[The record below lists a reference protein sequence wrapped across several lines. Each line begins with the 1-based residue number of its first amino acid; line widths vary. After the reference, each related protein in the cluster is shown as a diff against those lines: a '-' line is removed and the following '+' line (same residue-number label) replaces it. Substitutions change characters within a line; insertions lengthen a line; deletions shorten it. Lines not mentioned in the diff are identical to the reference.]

1 MRNLRNTL
9 VLLACFAL
17 PVTLVAQEASQAAS
31 GGRRKSGTYLKIGL
45 AYWQGDIFSRSSLT
59 RWDVDLFGAEYDL
72 TSVNLEVEAYF
83 GDTFL
88 QLSGFAI
95 GYRKDSLRRAESGHM
110 ISGTLFRDFD
120 LKAFALKAGGGIEWG
135 MPSLNFDQTE
145 FAFADDGTVRYRST
159 YVHRNT
165 DVPFV
170 GTTTEGV
177 VYPFVELSVV
187 QRPWGLLFETG
198 MRVSFIGFN
207 LDDYEVSPTDQVT
220 YAFSRKRVLV
230 PYVFAEFGLRLF

>member
-17 PVTLVAQEASQAAS
+17 PVNLVAQEPSQAAS
-31 GGRRKSGTYLKIGL
+31 GCRRKSGTYLKIGL

-95 GYRKDSLRRAESGHM
+95 GYRKDSLRRTESGHM
-110 ISGTLFRDFD
+110 ISGTL
-120 LKAFALKAGGGIEWG
+120 
-135 MPSLNFDQTE
+135 
-145 FAFADDGTVRYRST
+145 
-159 YVHRNT
+159 
-165 DVPFV
+165 
-170 GTTTEGV
+170 
-177 VYPFVELSVV
+177 
-187 QRPWGLLFETG
+187 
-198 MRVSFIGFN
+198 
-207 LDDYEVSPTDQVT
+207 
-220 YAFSRKRVLV
+220 
-230 PYVFAEFGLRLF
+230 